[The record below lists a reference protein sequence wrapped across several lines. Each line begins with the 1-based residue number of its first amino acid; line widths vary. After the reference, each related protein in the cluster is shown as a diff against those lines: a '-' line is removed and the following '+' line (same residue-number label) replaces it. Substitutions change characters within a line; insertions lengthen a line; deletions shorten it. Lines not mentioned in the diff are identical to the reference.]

1 MREPSD
7 DYLSAFNCLLC
18 YYALG
23 DRDRMRNGFLRM
35 LQMKLPV
42 GDEDRYLNLQDD
54 PQVRKRQ
61 EEGMDRKSGAFG
73 VVSSSSSVVAQ
84 LQVFLDAVKD
94 DKLRRQENHGKHQ
107 AEKCIL
113 LAAKLISPGRLG
125 QMLGGL
131 RYFRRLS

>member
-1 MREPSD
+1 MLRREIIFDVFPFSFACPIQELEGAEVREPSD

-54 PQVRKRQ
+54 PQVRRGQ
-61 EEGMDRKSGAFG
+61 EEGIKGR
-73 VVSSSSSVVAQ
+73 VVP
-84 LQVFLDAVKD
+84 L
-94 DKLRRQENHGKHQ
+94 
-107 AEKCIL
+107 
-113 LAAKLISPGRLG
+113 
-125 QMLGGL
+125 
-131 RYFRRLS
+131 

>member
-23 DRDRMRNGFLRM
+23 DRDRMRSGFVRM

-54 PQVRKRQ
+54 PQVRLGRARWGW
-61 EEGMDRKSGAFG
+61 ERPASR
-73 VVSSSSSVVAQ
+73 VVS
-84 LQVFLDAVKD
+84 
-94 DKLRRQENHGKHQ
+94 DKRPPFF
-107 AEKCIL
+107 A
-113 LAAKLISPGRLG
+113 
-125 QMLGGL
+125 
-131 RYFRRLS
+131 